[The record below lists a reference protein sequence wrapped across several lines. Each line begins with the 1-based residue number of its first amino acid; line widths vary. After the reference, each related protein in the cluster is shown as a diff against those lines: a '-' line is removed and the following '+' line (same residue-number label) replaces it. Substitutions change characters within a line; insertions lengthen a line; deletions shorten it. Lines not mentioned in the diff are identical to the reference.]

1 MSKINPCFFWA
12 PAEGV
17 EPTEALTEML
27 GRLRGARYLNADGSI
42 RIYLFVDRP
51 VAGVSID
58 LTELTIEELQIRFDN
73 PVKTN
78 DTFLV
83 TVAQAHAIRAA
94 NEIKTPEL
102 I

>member
-12 PAEGV
+12 PPEGT
-17 EPTEALTEML
+17 EPSEALTEML
-27 GRLRGARYLNADGSI
+27 GRLRGARYPNEDGSI
-42 RIYLFVDRP
+42 RIYLFVERP

-58 LTELTIEELQIRFDN
+58 LTELTIEDLQARFDD
-73 PVKTN
+73 PVKTA
-78 DTFLV
+78 DAFLV

-94 NEIKTPEL
+94 NQTETPEL